1 MDDVSICDVLI
12 ELVDRY
18 ITEKQKRIHYCSE
31 LKKAKEL
38 IEHYEEKI
46 VVLSSDSDDG
56 FPHTFRFVDGE
67 LVELDSFIS
76 ENGGEKND

>member
-18 ITEKQKRIHYCSE
+18 ITEKQERMRYCSE
-31 LKKAKEL
+31 HKKAKER
-38 IEHYEEKI
+38 IA
-46 VVLSSDSDDG
+46 
-56 FPHTFRFVDGE
+56 E
-67 LVELDSFIS
+67 LTS